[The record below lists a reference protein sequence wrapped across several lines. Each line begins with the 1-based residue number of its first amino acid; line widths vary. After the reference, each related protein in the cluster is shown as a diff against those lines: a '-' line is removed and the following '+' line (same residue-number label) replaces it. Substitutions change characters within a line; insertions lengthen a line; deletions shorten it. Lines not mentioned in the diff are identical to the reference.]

1 MKPKYAIAILSYNHP
16 EITSRCV
23 ESVLKIHS
31 HENIFLTHNGSHP
44 DFVSQLKNK
53 FPQVQH
59 LHCAV
64 NKGYSGGVNFTLN
77 QVFEKFERIL
87 FLTNDIELL
96 NIHAAPDFEFASIKI
111 LKRNTT
117 QIDSLLGEVHPSKGQ
132 LSHIKDLNQIKN
144 NDMTYIPGTAFWIS
158 AQTFKT
164 VGLIDES
171 FHTYWEDVDFSFRA
185 RKAQIKLEIDHLTVC
200 KHKIGKTCHK
210 NRFYT
215 YELYQRNRGF
225 FMKKHKLINLSFI
238 FTYIYDLFKYC
249 RSDYKHVF
257 KTLYQLFLYKA

>member
-1 MKPKYAIAILSYNHP
+1 MKQKYAIAILSYNHP

-23 ESVLKIHS
+23 ESVLKLQS
-31 HENIFLTHNGSHP
+31 HENIFLTHNGSQP

-53 FPQVQH
+53 FPQIQH
-59 LHCAV
+59 IENSV
-64 NKGYSGGVNFTLN
+64 NKGYSGGVNSTLTKVLE
-77 QVFEKFERIL
+77 QYERVL

-96 NIHAAPDFEFASIKI
+96 SIHPDPQFEFASIKI

-117 QIDSLLGEVHPSKGQ
+117 QIDSVLGEVHPAKGQ
-132 LSHIKDLNQIKN
+132 LSHIKELNQVKN
-144 NDMTYIPGTAFWIS
+144 TDMTYIPGTAFWIS
-158 AQTFKT
+158 LQTFKT
-164 VGLIDES
+164 VGPIDES

-185 RKAQIKLEIDHLTVC
+185 RKAQIKLEIDDQTIC

-215 YELYQRNRGF
+215 YELYQRNRGL
-225 FMKKHKLINLSFI
+225 FMKKHKLLNPFFI
-238 FTYIYDLFKYC
+238 LIYIFDLFKYC

-257 KTLYQLFLYKA
+257 KTLYNLIQYKA